1 MGFPGI
7 PGYWSRLPFPP
18 PGGLPHPGIKPVSL
32 TSPALPDGFF
42 TTEPGRKPKEL
53 HTARTVQR
61 SSERQREAVL
71 QVGKHHAGEDLNS
84 DPQWPLSSHVP

>member
-1 MGFPGI
+1 MKCI
-7 PGYWSRLPFPP
+7 
-18 PGGLPHPGIKPVSL
+18 I
-32 TSPALPDGFF
+32 
-42 TTEPGRKPKEL
+42 PKEL

-84 DPQWPLSSHVP
+84 DPQWPLSSHLVEESGGYSLVELCRLLTAVASLVAGHRL